1 MARKRLGRC
10 VVATDT
16 WLCPASLLSGTVTS
30 VTATCTFEGENFV
43 MWGQTAKYLL
53 KGFDASTLP
62 GDVEYMGK
70 YRLGKN
76 TSIDSIDTCP
86 IF

>member
-1 MARKRLGRC
+1 MCGGHGHLAMPG
-10 VVATDT
+10 
-16 WLCPASLLSGTVTS
+16 LSGTVTS

-43 MWGQTAKYLL
+43 MWGQAAKYLL